1 MNERI
6 QELIKQ
12 ATDIVE
18 VTNPDTDI
26 THQREFFDHVKYTEL
41 ILQECSK
48 VILEWKKEPF
58 PFDEDTAVE
67 LIYKHFEFKLPP
79 KYIKVI
85 KI

>member
-58 PFDEDTAVE
+58 PFDEETAVSIIHE
-67 LIYKHFEFKLPP
+67 HFGIDLPP
-79 KYIKVI
+79 KAIKVI

>member
-1 MNERI
+1 MNKRI
-6 QELIKQ
+6 KELSEQCYGGNSAQI
-12 ATDIVE
+12 DVE
-18 VTNPDTDI
+18 K
-26 THQREFFDHVKYTEL
+26 FTEL